1 MAKKTPDYD
10 GDGVITAADR
20 EYVGWDKNKDGKID
34 AKERKAATTGTP
46 GTQVTT
52 TDAAGN
58 ATTKIVGAKEAKKTP
73 KSPSDFGFNKSIFE
87 AYPDLLPLI
96 NKAIDEEWED
106 AKWLDELDMSTFGQA
121 RTRAQEQFDLTAADP
136 RKMMDLNKQIDDQVR
151 QFKADI
157 ETRGVQVPDEELRAF
172 AKETIRSGLNT
183 NDALLFFS
191 SKFKIGSEP
200 VVGQAGTIMTDIQE
214 MARSFGVDVDSYSIQ
229 AKVQEGL
236 RQGNNYSVWL
246 EGQKN
251 IYRRQAKNLHP
262 TIADQLDEFSYTE
275 LVDPYMTDAANV
287 LGLTKAQMN
296 TLDPMW
302 GTALNGPNGPMSR
315 DEWLRTLKT
324 DGKYGYDRTVNARQ
338 EASALGDELLAAF
351 GMA

>member
-10 GDGVITAADR
+10 GDGMITATDR
-20 EYVGWDKNKDGKID
+20 EYASWDTNKDGKID
-34 AKERKAATTGTP
+34 AKERKTATTGTP
-46 GTQVTT
+46 GTQVSQ

-58 ATTKIVGAKEAKKTP
+58 TTTKVVGGKAAKKTP
-73 KSPSDFGFNKSIFE
+73 KSPSDFGFNKSIFQS
-87 AYPDLLPLI
+87 YPDLLPLI
-96 NKAIDEEWED
+96 NKAIDQDWED
-106 AKWLDELDMSTFGQA
+106 QKFLDELDMSEFGQA

-136 RKMMDLNKQIDDQVR
+136 RKMLDLNKQIDDQFR
-151 QFKADI
+151 QFKADV
-157 ETRGVQVPDEELRAF
+157 ETRGITVSDDELRNF

-191 SKFKIGSEP
+191 SKFKVGTEP
-200 VVGQAGTIMTDIQE
+200 VVGQAGTIMTDLQE
-214 MARSFGVDVDSYSIQ
+214 MARSFGIDVDAYSIES
-229 AKVQEGL
+229 KVQEGL
-236 RQGNNYSVWL
+236 RQGSNYSVWL
-246 EGQKN
+246 DGQKN

-275 LVDPYMTDAANV
+275 LVDPYMTDAANI

-324 DGKYGYDRTVNARQ
+324 DSKYGYDRTVNARR
-338 EASALGDELLAAF
+338 EATALGEELLATF

>member
-1 MAKKTPDYD
+1 VAKNTPDYD
-10 GDGVITAADR
+10 NDGMITSADR
-20 EYVGWDKNKDGKID
+20 EYVSWDKNKDGKID

-46 GTQVTT
+46 GTQVSQ

-58 ATTKIVGAKEAKKTP
+58 TTTKIVGGRKPKETP
-73 KSPSDFGFNKSIFE
+73 KSPSDFGFNKSILDT
-87 AYPDLLPLI
+87 YPDLLPLI
-96 NKAIDEEWED
+96 NQAIDQEWD
-106 AKWLDELDMSTFGQA
+106 DTKFLDELDMSEFGQA
-121 RTRAQEQFDLTAADP
+121 RTRAQEQFDLTIADP
-136 RKMMDLNKQIDDQVR
+136 RKAMDLNKQIEDQVR
-151 QFKADI
+151 QFKADV
-157 ETRGVQVPDEELRAF
+157 ETRGIQVADDELRNF

-191 SKFKIGSEP
+191 SKFKVGAEP
-200 VVGQAGTIMTDIQE
+200 VVGQAGTIMTDLQE
-214 MARSFGVDVDSYSIQ
+214 MARSFGVDVDAYSIQ
-229 AKVQEGL
+229 SKVQEGL
-236 RQGNNYSVWL
+236 RQGSNYSVWL
-246 EGQKN
+246 DGQKN

-315 DEWLRTLKT
+315 DEWMRTLKT
-324 DGKYGYDRTVNARQ
+324 DGKYGYDRTVNARR
-338 EASALGDELLAAF
+338 EAAQLGDELLAAF